1 VGEASAAVFTP
12 EALTRRD
19 ASGQIAKQLRQAI
32 LAGQWQPGDRLPTEL
47 ELAAAFDVARGTA
60 REALKL
66 LFASGMISSVRG
78 SAGGTYVVL
87 PAAEDV
93 ASRLSEAIMLWFRA
107 GDVSVG
113 EVDEARVAL
122 ELQCVALAAE
132 RRTEQDL
139 AAMAAPL
146 DRAQDPTIDMAA
158 WLATDLEFHTAITRS
173 SGNRILE
180 LAMTSVHL
188 VRPLTNTVFV
198 ELLDRDLIQAQ
209 HLALFEAIRD
219 QRPERARARLLDHVT
234 HLAEV
239 RARALAGR
247 GVSEVPISSLLP
259 EGQDPG
265 QDPGPGA
272 EGGADPG

>member
-1 VGEASAAVFTP
+1 MGEANTSVFTP
-12 EALTRRD
+12 VALTRRD
-19 ASGQIAKQLRQAI
+19 ASGQIAKQLRGAI
-32 LAGQWQPGDRLPTEL
+32 LAGQWEPGDRLPTEL
-47 ELAAAFDVARGTA
+47 ELAAAFDVSRGTA

-66 LFASGMISSVRG
+66 LYASGLTTSVRG
-78 SAGGTYVVL
+78 SAGGTYVVV

-113 EVDEARVAL
+113 EVDEARMAL

-132 RRTEQDL
+132 RRTEEDL

-146 DRAQDPTIDMAA
+146 ARAQEPGLDMAA

-198 ELLDRDLIQAQ
+198 GLLDRDLVQAQ
-209 HLALFEAIRD
+209 HTALYEAIRA
-219 QRPERARARLLDHVT
+219 RSPEDARARLHDHVGY
-234 HLAEV
+234 LDEV
-239 RARALAGR
+239 RARALAER
-247 GVSEVPISSLLP
+247 GVSEVPIASLLP
-259 EGQDPG
+259 EERPEGA
-265 QDPGPGA
+265 PGPGRV
-272 EGGADPG
+272 

>member
-1 VGEASAAVFTP
+1 MPVFTP

-32 LAGQWQPGDRLPTEL
+32 LAGQWEPGDRLPTEL

-66 LFASGMISSVRG
+66 LFASGMISSTRG
-78 SAGGTYVVL
+78 SSGGTYVVV

-139 AAMAAPL
+139 EAMAAPL
-146 DRAQDPTIDMAA
+146 DRALDPTIDMAA

-209 HLALFEAIRD
+209 HMALFEAIRD
-219 QRPERARARLLDHVT
+219 QQPERARARLLDHVT
-234 HLAEV
+234 HLAGV
-239 RARALAGR
+239 RARALADR

-259 EGQDPG
+259 EDRAA
-265 QDPGPGA
+265 D
-272 EGGADPG
+272 GADSGR